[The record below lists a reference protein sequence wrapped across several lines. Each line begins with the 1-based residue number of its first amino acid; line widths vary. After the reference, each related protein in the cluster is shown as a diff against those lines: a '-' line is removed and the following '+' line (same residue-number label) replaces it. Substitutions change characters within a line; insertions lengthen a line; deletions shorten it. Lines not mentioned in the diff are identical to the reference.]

1 MTIDELKKALESDAE
16 LLSKWK
22 EQISKVNPKDR
33 ETQIN
38 AVKDFAKANGFE
50 LSYEDIVM
58 KSAEGQELDMEELE
72 AVTGGWGP
80 GDCGQA
86 STDGAVVC
94 PLANEWCAFDYWC
107 WLGWK

>member
-1 MTIDELKKALESDAE
+1 MTINEFKQAVQNDAE
-16 LLSKWK
+16 LISKW
-22 EQISKVNPKDR
+22 QDCISKIDPKDSDA
-33 ETQIN
+33 QIK
-38 AVKDFAKANGFE
+38 AMKDFAKAHGFE
-50 LSYEDIVM
+50 LSYEDTI
-58 KSAEGQELDMEELE
+58 METVSCKQIDDDELE

-94 PLANEWCAFDYWC
+94 PLANEWCGFDYWC